1 MHKFLQMTIL
11 FAAMAGSLGVASTAV
26 AAQDEEGRKAVLV
39 TGASS
44 GIGRKITE
52 VLAGK
57 GYFVYAGARKDEDLA
72 ALNEIENVESVRLDV
87 TVQDDIDAALL
98 HITEGG
104 RGLYGIVNNAGVS
117 VVGPMNETPEKD
129 IDFVFD
135 VNVYGPY
142 RINKTFTPL
151 LIASKGRTVTISS
164 IMGFV
169 SIADN
174 GVYAMSKFAMEAYTD
189 ALGAEMAKSGVLA
202 ILIEPGAFKSEIWRK
217 DALHA
222 MGKDP
227 DNPGELTADEQA
239 KLDEAMAEVSG
250 LQEPDAVAEAVADAL
265 FSEKPRPRYM
275 VPSSQRQAR
284 IVTQTLLTKVAQIN
298 TGQPYSYTFAELQE
312 MLAEAITA
320 QQQMARE

>member
-1 MHKFLQMTIL
+1 MRMFLQITIVL
-11 FAAMAGSLGVASTAV
+11 TALAGALGAASTAV
-26 AAQDEEGRKAVLV
+26 AAEGEEGQKAVLV

-52 VLAGK
+52 ALAGN
-57 GYFVYAGARKDEDLA
+57 GHFVYAGARKDKDLA
-72 ALNEIENVESVRLDV
+72 ELNQIDNVESIRLDV

-98 HITEGG
+98 YITEAG

-129 IDFVFD
+129 LDFVFD

-151 LIASKGRTVTISS
+151 LVASKGRTVTISS

-169 SIADN
+169 SIAEN

-189 ALGAEMAKSGVLA
+189 ALAAEMADSGVLA
-202 ILIEPGAFKSEIWRK
+202 ILIEPGAFKSEIWIK
-217 DALHA
+217 DILHS

-227 DNPGELTADEQA
+227 DNPGKLTEEEQA
-239 KLDEAMAEVSG
+239 RIEEAMAEYSG
-250 LQEPDAVAEAVADAL
+250 LQEPDAVAEAVAQAL

-275 VPSSQRQAR
+275 VPSSQRQAQ
-284 IVTQTLLTKVAQIN
+284 IVIRTMLTKVAQIN
-298 TGQPYSYTFAELQE
+298 TGQPYSYSLEDLQD
-312 MLAEAITA
+312 MLAEAVAA
-320 QQQMARE
+320 Q